1 MENSADKRASL
12 SEKNFYP
19 FQFLPD
25 RNDIS
30 LKSENVSKKIKK
42 KGFPHLKKSYSG
54 IILHHVY
61 TSQTAG
67 ACSS

>member
-19 FQFLPD
+19 FLVLPD

-42 KGFPHLKKSYSG
+42 KGFH
-54 IILHHVY
+54 I
-61 TSQTAG
+61 
-67 ACSS
+67 